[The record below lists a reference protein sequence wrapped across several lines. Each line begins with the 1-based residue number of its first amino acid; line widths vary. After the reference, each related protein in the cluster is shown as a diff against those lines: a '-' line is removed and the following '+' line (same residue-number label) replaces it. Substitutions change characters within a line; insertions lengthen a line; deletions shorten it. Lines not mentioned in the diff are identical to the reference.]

1 MTNSV
6 HMTVRDA
13 LIAALQAAPAL
24 AGGRIVGN
32 RRRPMAAEH
41 ATQIYVYLE
50 ESLGT
55 RETIGTTDWRTR
67 IRVECL
73 ARASAGVSAE
83 DAADALGVGVFAR
96 VMADTTLGGKAID
109 TTPQAMAWTEDEAD
123 TPLAACQQI
132 FSVWHTTADESISA

>member
-1 MTNSV
+1 MTNSA
-6 HMTVRDA
+6 HMAVRDA

-41 ATQIYVYLE
+41 TTQIYVYLE
-50 ESLGT
+50 ESQGT

-73 ARASAGVSAE
+73 ARTSAGVTAE
-83 DAADALGVGVFAR
+83 DAADALGVSVFAR
-96 VMADTTLGGKAID
+96 VMADPSLGGSAID
-109 TTPQAMAWTEDEAD
+109 TTAQAMGWADDEAD
-123 TPLAACQQI
+123 TQLSACQQI
-132 FSVWHTTADESISA
+132 FSVWHATSDNAIAA